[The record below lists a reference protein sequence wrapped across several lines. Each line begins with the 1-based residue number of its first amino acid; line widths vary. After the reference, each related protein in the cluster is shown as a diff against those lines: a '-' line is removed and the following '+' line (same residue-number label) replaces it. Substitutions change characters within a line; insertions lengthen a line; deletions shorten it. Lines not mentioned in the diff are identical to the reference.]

1 MRGIFNTHGQ
11 NMSVAQGLRRHATTA
26 GREPTCATRN
36 MPTRNGSRPGP
47 FCQTGR
53 PVWLCKT
60 AHTASPNGPFCTA
73 MTKAKQTGCGS
84 TCCAKCHDM
93 TKNSHH
99 MAPHHVAT
107 MQPSHTATPRPQH
120 RKRPARLGDKPGHTE
135 NQHKLAAKTTE
146 IGNATASQHA
156 ELKHFSCFFIA
167 VCNFIR
173 TFA

>member
-1 MRGIFNTHGQ
+1 MRKACAGTPPRPGE
-11 NMSVAQGLRRHATTA
+11 SLPAQRETCRHATA
-26 GREPTCATRN
+26 AV
-36 MPTRNGSRPGP
+36 RPGP

-60 AHTASPNGPFCTA
+60 AHTASQNGPFCTA
-73 MTKAKQTGCGS
+73 VPKARQTGCGS
-84 TCCAKCHDM
+84 TCCAKCHNM

-120 RKRPARLGDKPGHTE
+120 RKRPARLDDKPGHTE
-135 NQHKLAAKTTE
+135 NQHKLEAKTTE
-146 IGNATASQHA
+146 MGNATASQHA

>member
-1 MRGIFNTHGQ
+1 MRKGCAGTPPRPGE
-11 NMSVAQGLRRHATTA
+11 SLPAQREICRHATA
-26 GREPTCATRN
+26 AV
-36 MPTRNGSRPGP
+36 RPGP

-53 PVWLCKT
+53 PVWQCKT
-60 AHTASPNGPFCTA
+60 AQTASPNSPFCTA
-73 MTKAKQTGCGS
+73 MTKARQTGCGS
-84 TCCAKCHDM
+84 TGCAKCHDM
-93 TKNSHH
+93 TKNSHQ

-107 MQPSHTATPRPQH
+107 TQPSHTATTPPAAPQT
-120 RKRPARLGDKPGHTE
+120 PAGRSDKPGHTE

-146 IGNATASQHA
+146 MGNTSASQHA